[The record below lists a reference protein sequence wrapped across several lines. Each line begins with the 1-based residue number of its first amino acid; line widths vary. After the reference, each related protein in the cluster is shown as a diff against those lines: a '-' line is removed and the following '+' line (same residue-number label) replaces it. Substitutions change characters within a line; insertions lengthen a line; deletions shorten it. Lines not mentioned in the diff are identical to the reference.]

1 MIKSIMIVVV
11 VLACLVAGFAGGC
24 NPVSV
29 GALTLDTLR
38 EALQGHNAG
47 EGVIDTKLEREMRA
61 SLIHDIQA
69 RQAQDDLDYI
79 WLLDRNS
86 YMSQWHAAVGR

>member
-1 MIKSIMIVVV
+1 MKSLMIVVV
-11 VLACLVAGFAGGC
+11 VLACLLTGLAGGC
-24 NPVSV
+24 NPISV

-38 EALQGHNAG
+38 EAIHGQNAG
-47 EGVIDTKLEREMRA
+47 EGVVDTKLEREMRF
-61 SLIHDIQA
+61 SLIHDINS
-69 RQAQDDLDYI
+69 RQAQEDIDYI